1 MIPNEKNSRTLN
13 GRDIKYIQS
22 KFEISSEFSRLVR
35 ESFAF
40 VELLV
45 VSTTVDPKM
54 KITIYGFL
62 LYPY

>member
-1 MIPNEKNSRTLN
+1 MYFQGS
-13 GRDIKYIQS
+13 Y
-22 KFEISSEFSRLVR
+22 

-54 KITIYGFL
+54 KITIIYTDTRSIDSFDMIL
-62 LYPY
+62 ARF